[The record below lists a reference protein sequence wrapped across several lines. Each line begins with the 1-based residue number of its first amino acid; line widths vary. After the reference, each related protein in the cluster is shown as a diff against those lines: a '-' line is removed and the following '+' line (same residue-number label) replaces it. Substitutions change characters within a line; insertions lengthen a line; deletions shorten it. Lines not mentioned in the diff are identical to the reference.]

1 MKAERDAMTFNG
13 TPVLALEFEER
24 SDETP
29 SAAIGTARV
38 PSDPKVVAK
47 PTRRQFTAEYRL
59 RIVGDADCCTE
70 PGEVG
75 RMLCRESL
83 YSSHLS
89 AWRKQ
94 GAPQGLAAGAVLEE
108 ARRQANPL
116 DPEVR
121 ALEAKVAR
129 LEKELH
135 TAHTILDVQGKV
147 AGLLGDYVLVGSP
160 GVTAILG

>member
-1 MKAERDAMTFNG
+1 MTTERDSMTLDH
-13 TPVLALEFEER
+13 TSPPALGVEER

-29 SAAIGTARV
+29 RAGGGTRSL
-38 PSDPKVVAK
+38 PPDPEVVAK

-59 RIVGDADCCTE
+59 RILEEADRCTE

-75 RMLCRESL
+75 RLLRREGL
-83 YSSHLS
+83 YSSHLT
-89 AWRKQ
+89 AWRKARHK
-94 GAPQGLAAGAVLEE
+94 GSLQGLSSKKRGAKPSE
-108 ARRQANPL
+108 RNPL
-116 DPEVR
+116 DAKVR

-147 AGLLGDYVLVGSP
+147 AGLLGFNLNDGKDC
-160 GVTAILG
+160 